1 MKKVNLGS
9 GPSGKKGWINYD
21 WGLLPFLN
29 KYGLIKLAV
38 FFGFID
44 KSYLIKWPKIYLV
57 DIRKK
62 LPLADSSVDF
72 VYCSHVL
79 EHFKPNIID
88 KVLGESRRILKKNGI
103 LRVVIPDIEY
113 ILKNY
118 KNAKQ
123 FNEYVFGYD
132 KEKKY
137 KFSMFIR
144 GHEWMMDKEE
154 IKNKLIKAGF
164 RKIKF
169 TRITK
174 LDLPVYRGNSLF
186 VEARN

>member
-38 FFGFID
+38 LLGFID
-44 KSYLIKWPKIYLV
+44 KSYLIKWPKILLV

-62 LPLADSSVDF
+62 LPLKDESVDF

-79 EHFKPNIID
+79 EHFKPDIILN
-88 KVLGESRRILKKNGI
+88 VLKESKRVLKKKGT
-103 LRVVIPDIEY
+103 LRIVVPDIKY
-113 ILKNY
+113 IIKNY

-132 KEKKY
+132 KERKY
-137 KFSMFIR
+137 RFSMFIR

-154 IKNKLIKAGF
+154 IKSKLIEAGF
-164 RKIKF
+164 KKIKF
-169 TRITK
+169 TNRKDI
-174 LDLPVYRGNSLF
+174 DLKVYKGNSLF
-186 VEARN
+186 VEASY

>member
-38 FFGFID
+38 IMRFID
-44 KSYLIKWPKIYLV
+44 KSYLMKWPPIFLV

-62 LPLADSSVDF
+62 LPLEDKSVDF

-79 EHFKPNIID
+79 EHFKPEIILNILRES
-88 KVLGESRRILKKNGI
+88 KRVLRKNGV

-118 KNAKQ
+118 KSAKQ
-123 FNEYVFGYD
+123 FNEFVFGYN
-132 KEKKY
+132 KEKRY

-154 IKNKLIKAGF
+154 IRNKLVEAGF
-164 RKIKF
+164 KKIKF
-169 TRITK
+169 TGIK
-174 LDLPVYRGNSLF
+174 EMDLKVYKGNSLF
-186 VEARN
+186 VEAGN